1 MTDVDGNINIVIP
14 GRASSARTRNPVPGG
29 WIPGSQTQTRI
40 CDKRLRLKQR
50 VELATPHESGT
61 HRNAIKRSG
70 NEHAARARQILGR
83 LLWRHSREAEL
94 CRAREYRDHAVFRT
108 ACGVIQYVR

>member
-1 MTDVDGNINIVIP
+1 MWACCL
-14 GRASSARTRNPVPGG
+14 RASVNWIQPSTASAQRSG

-50 VELATPHESGT
+50 VDLAAPHESGT
-61 HRNAIKRSG
+61 HRTAIKRSG

-108 ACGVIQYVR
+108 A